1 MIESEA
7 ELVRRCIVEAGYR
20 LIDTAHMY
28 AIEKTVGNGIAKAI
42 ANGAVNRSDLFVVTK
57 VWPDMLH
64 DVEASLSYSLKLLGL
79 DYVDLTLIH
88 FPITQVK
95 QGSKYPERVP
105 MHKIWAQFEACQ
117 KKGMTRHIGV
127 SNFNVQLLLDIFT
140 YAETMPYCNQVEH
153 HPFYQ

>member
-1 MIESEA
+1 MFS
-7 ELVRRCIVEAGYR
+7 
-20 LIDTAHMY
+20 DSS
-28 AIEKTVGNGIAKAI
+28 
-42 ANGAVNRSDLFVVTK
+42 GA
-57 VWPDMLH
+57 
-64 DVEASLSYSLKLLGL
+64 
-79 DYVDLTLIH
+79 YVFLEVDRM
-88 FPITQVK
+88 
-95 QGSKYPERVP
+95 GSSFFARMMSRERVP